1 MASHVSRRS
10 FLKSAAA
17 GGTALGLGE
26 LGFLCGLPPVSAADA
41 APEHGRVRLRAEI
54 EPLVTLIED
63 SSRDRLLEEIA
74 DRIHKGTTYQ
84 DILAALLLAGVCN
97 VRPRPSVGF
106 KFHAVLVVNSAHLA
120 SLASPDH
127 ERWLPLFWA
136 LDNFKSAQAQNQKES
151 GWRMPPLDE
160 GKVPTARKARK
171 AFVEAMDSWDEQ
183 AADAAVIGLARSA
196 GSHEVFELFCRYGAR
211 DFRDIG
217 HKAIFVANSWRTL
230 QTVGWQHA
238 EPVLRSLAYALLKN
252 DGTNP
257 ATADLPPDRP
267 GRKNKELADKFRPD
281 WQAGGTNTEA
291 GCCEATTELLSVLR
305 QANAADAAA
314 KFTEAVNGGASPQT
328 IWDALFLGAG
338 ELLLRQ
344 PGIVALHAVTS
355 TNALHY
361 AYQASADDVTRRWLI
376 LQNASF
382 VTLFRDALGSRG
394 KVGDAKIDALTPL
407 EPEKSG
413 ADAVAELFA
422 EVSKDRLTAAR
433 KTLGYVA
440 AKGDP
445 RALMDAARLL
455 VFFKGNDSH
464 DYKFSS
470 AHLEDI
476 ENVSPE
482 WRDRFLA
489 AGMMNFKGS
498 GAKDIPLVQRARAA
512 LNG

>member
-1 MASHVSRRS
+1 MGTHFSRRR
-10 FLKSAAA
+10 FLQSAAA
-17 GGTALGLGE
+17 GGTLLGLGE
-26 LGFLCGLPPVSAADA
+26 LGFLDGLPPVSADDA
-41 APEHGRVRLRAEI
+41 RPEHGRVRLRPEV

-63 SSRDRLLEEIA
+63 SPRDKLLEEIA
-74 DRIHKGTTYQ
+74 AHIRRGASYK

-97 VRPRPSVGF
+97 VQPRPNVGF

-151 GWRMPPLDE
+151 GWRMKPVTED
-160 GKVPTARKARK
+160 KVPTARKARA
-171 AFVEAMDSWDEQ
+171 AFVAAMDQWDEP
-183 AADAAVIGLARSA
+183 AADAAVAGLARSA

-238 EPVLRSLAYALLKN
+238 EPVLRSLAYALLKHEG
-252 DGTNP
+252 DNP
-257 ATADLPPDRP
+257 ASRDGDPDRP
-267 GRKNKELADKFRPD
+267 GRKNKELAGRIRADWADGRPSR
-281 WQAGGTNTEA
+281 
-291 GCCEATTELLSVLR
+291 EATTDLLAALRQGKSDEAPAKVTELL
-305 QANAADAAA
+305 NAG
-314 KFTEAVNGGASPQT
+314 TSPQAV
-328 IWDALFLGAG
+328 WDALFLGAG

-361 AYQASADDVTRRWLI
+361 AYETTANDETRRWLM

-382 VTLFRDALGSRG
+382 VTLFRDALAGRG
-394 KVGDAKIDALTPL
+394 KVAERPIDALEPL
-407 EPEKSG
+407 APEKTG
-413 ADAVAELFA
+413 PEAVAEVFA
-422 EVSKDRLTAAR
+422 DVSQDRLTAAR

-440 AKGDP
+440 GNGDP

-470 AHLEDI
+470 ALLEDI
-476 ENVSPE
+476 DQVSPQ
-482 WRDRFLA
+482 WQPNFLA

-498 GAKDIPLVQRARAA
+498 GGKDIPLVGRTRAA
-512 LNG
+512 LKS